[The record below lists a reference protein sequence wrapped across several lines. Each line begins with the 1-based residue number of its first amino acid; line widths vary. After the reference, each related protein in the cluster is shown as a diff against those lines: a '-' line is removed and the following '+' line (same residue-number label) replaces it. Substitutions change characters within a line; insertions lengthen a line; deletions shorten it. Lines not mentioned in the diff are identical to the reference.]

1 MNWYRRSLKLMIN
14 IINKPKKG
22 FIAAGVFFFVLLG
35 YCMLAGLSLII
46 PLLVAFYGCHL
57 AFFRHLEAKR
67 FLHLGFLLTII
78 VFAGRSLIEFLH
90 FSPYAI
96 PVASVAML
104 AMLLFNDLQ
113 LAFSMSF
120 MASAVLSLVI
130 GMPLDYCIIVFIGG
144 LTGAYAI
151 SGTRTRGT
159 VLFAGLLLGA
169 VQAMGYFLVHPVFSR
184 EILMNGLQPFFI
196 SGLLSAA
203 AVLATLKIFETL
215 FGELTNFS
223 LLELS
228 DSLTQPLIK
237 RLAFEAPGTYHHSLI
252 LSNLAGA
259 AADAIGANALLVR
272 VGSYYHDIGKL
283 VKPEYFTEN
292 QMMADNKH
300 DDLEPSMSRLVIL
313 NHVKEGVD
321 IARRHKLSPKLIDFI
336 QQHHGTSLIHYFYQK
351 ALIEGETESVSEENY
366 RYLGPKPQTRETAIV
381 MLADSVE
388 GATRGLDEHT
398 PNRISDMVR
407 KIINNKFID
416 GQLDECALTLR
427 EIDTVT
433 GVFSRELAAM
443 YHVRIKYPNAKK
455 TNGHHGSKSSADES
469 PSAEPDGQ

>member
-1 MNWYRRSLKLMIN
+1 MIN
-14 IINKPKKG
+14 TINRPNNG
-22 FIAAGVFFFVLLG
+22 IVAAGIFFFILLG
-35 YCMLAGLSLII
+35 YCHLAGLSLII

-57 AFFRHLEAKR
+57 AFFRHLDARR

-78 VFAGRSLIEFLH
+78 VAAGRAMVEFLH

-120 MASAVLSLVI
+120 MAAAVLSLVI
-130 GMPLDYCIIVFIGG
+130 GMPLDYCLIVFIGG

-151 SGTRTRGT
+151 KDARTRGT

-169 VQAMGYFLVHPVFSR
+169 VQAAGYFLVHPVFSK
-184 EILMNGLQPFFI
+184 GLLLDGLEPFFV

-203 AVLATLKIFETL
+203 VVLATLKIFETL

-228 DSLTQPLIK
+228 DSLTQPLLK

-272 VGSYYHDIGKL
+272 VGAYYHDIGKL

-313 NHVKEGVD
+313 NHVKEGID
-321 IARRHKLSPKLIDFI
+321 IARRAKLSPRLVDFI
-336 QQHHGTSLIHYFYQK
+336 EQHHGTSLIHYFYQK
-351 ALIEGETESVSEENY
+351 ALIEQETESVNEENY

-388 GATRGLDEHT
+388 GATRALDEHT

-407 KIINNKFID
+407 KVINNKFID

-433 GVFSRELAAM
+433 RVFSRELSAM
-443 YHVRIKYPNAKK
+443 YHVRVKYPHAKK
-455 TNGHHGSKSSADES
+455 ANGHYGSKSTADES
-469 PSAEPDGQ
+469 PFDGAGGQ